1 MVINVHSTRLNSI
14 ITLVTDITLLLIMLI
29 GLLRL
34 GFHESG
40 VQGLGHLM
48 WTQVGVS
55 ALLASYFVSVS
66 LRYHF
71 FSQLKGLVWLFFAT
85 MAYIPPVVSGYTS
98 HVSNLATHP
107 DITVTGASQFGFEW

>member
-1 MVINVHSTRLNSI
+1 VERACLVVNVQSTKLNSI
-14 ITLVTDITLLLIMLI
+14 VTLVTDIILLLIMLI

-55 ALLASYFVSVS
+55 ALFAI
-66 LRYHF
+66 
-71 FSQLKGLVWLFFAT
+71 FSGYVACVLLIMMRSFHKGLVWLFCAT
-85 MAYIPPVVSGYTS
+85 IAYVPPVVSGANCMYPS
-98 HVSNLATHP
+98 L
-107 DITVTGASQFGFEW
+107 